1 MTNIIIMIIRS
12 GYEDDDHDGEIND
25 NHDGDL
31 DIITIIKAAISDL
44 KIL

>member
-1 MTNIIIMIIRS
+1 MIIRS

-31 DIITIIKAAISDL
+31 DIIIIIKAAISDL
-44 KIL
+44 RIL